1 MSMAEDKRT
10 DKRTNIDLQ
19 IIQLKK
25 DRQNNDQTKK
35 DKQWTTKP
43 STEN

>member
-35 DKQWTTKP
+35 DKQ
-43 STEN
+43 

>member
-1 MSMAEDKRT
+1 MAEDKRT

-35 DKQWTTKP
+35 DKQ
-43 STEN
+43 